1 MPTEKAHGIQIM
13 KMCEAFATAGTP
25 IELVVPWRRNENKED
40 PFEYYRVKKTFSIK
54 KLFSLDLIF
63 LGKIGFLIQSFSF
76 TFSVLILSLFSS
88 SKEVVYYS
96 REEISVLLLSLM
108 GKRVIWETHRGETN
122 RVIRKILSKKISVVA
137 ITNGLKDLYSKD
149 AKGAILVASDAVDIQ
164 QFQINRDKNEIRS
177 KLGFETEKKIVLY
190 TGHLY
195 EWKGAH
201 VLAEAAKSL
210 GENTE
215 VVFVGGTDDDI
226 ETFKRKFSYIK
237 NVRIL
242 GRKPHYEMPLYL
254 RAADVLVIPNSAK
267 EDISRLYTS
276 PMKLFEYMA
285 SGTPII
291 ASDLPSLREILNEGN
306 ACFFEADN
314 AQSLAVAI
322 KNLLANVDK
331 QKTISAQMSRD
342 IMSYSW
348 DNRARNIIDFI
359 KHV

>member
-13 KMCEAFATAGTP
+13 KMCEAFSVVGIP
-25 IELVVPWRRNENKED
+25 VELIVPWRRNKNKED
-40 PFEYYRVKKTFSIK
+40 PFEYYRVKKIFSIK

-76 TFSVLILSLFSS
+76 TFSVLLLSLFSS

-96 REEISVLLLSLM
+96 REEISVLLLSFM
-108 GKRVIWETHRGETN
+108 GKQVIWETHRGEMN
-122 RVIRKILSKKISVVA
+122 RVIRKIFSKKIPIVA
-137 ITNGLKDLYSKD
+137 ITNGLRDLYSKD
-149 AKGAILVASDAVDIQ
+149 AKGKILVAPDAVDIQ

-177 KLGFETEKKIVLY
+177 ELGFMTEKKIVVY

-201 VLAEAAKSL
+201 ILAEAAKNL

-226 ETFKRKFSYIK
+226 ETFRRKFSYIK
-237 NVRIL
+237 NMRIL

-291 ASDLPSLREILNEGN
+291 ASDLPSLREVLNERN
-306 ACFFEADN
+306 SCFFEADN
-314 AQSLAVAI
+314 AQSLADAI
-322 KNLLANVDK
+322 KNLIGNADK
-331 QKTISAQMSRD
+331 LKSISAQMSRD

-348 DNRARNIIDFI
+348 NNRARSIIDFI